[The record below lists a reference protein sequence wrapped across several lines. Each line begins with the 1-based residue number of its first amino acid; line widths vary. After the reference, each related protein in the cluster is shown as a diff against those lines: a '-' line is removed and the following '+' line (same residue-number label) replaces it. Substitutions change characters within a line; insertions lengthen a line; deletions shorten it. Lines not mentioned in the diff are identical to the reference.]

1 MRVLA
6 GSMGNP
12 GYDILVAAAGREI
25 AGLVDL
31 WTFPDFGE
39 GANTSMIQNL
49 VVASKFR
56 HRGIADALV
65 KRVVKLARKH
75 GAKEIHVS
83 TSMRNK
89 KAIALYRK
97 NRFTKL
103 HAFLE
108 KGPV

>member
-1 MRVLA
+1 
-6 GSMGNP
+6 MGDP
-12 GYDILVAAAGREI
+12 SYDILVATAGREI

-39 GANTSMIQNL
+39 GANTSTIQNL

-56 HRGIADALV
+56 RRGIAYALV
-65 KRVVKLARKH
+65 KHVVKLAKKR
-75 GAKEIHVS
+75 GAREIHVS
-83 TSMRNK
+83 TSMRSK

-97 NRFTKL
+97 HGFTKL

-108 KGPV
+108 KSPV

>member
-1 MRVLA
+1 
-6 GSMGNP
+6 MGDP
-12 GYDILVAAAGREI
+12 CYDILVAIAGGEI

-39 GANTSMIQNL
+39 GENMSMIQNL

-56 HRGIADALV
+56 LRGIADALV
-65 KRVVKLARKH
+65 KRVVKLSKKR

-83 TSMRNK
+83 TSMTNK

-97 NRFTKL
+97 HGFTKL

-108 KGPV
+108 KSPV

>member
-1 MRVLA
+1 MRILA
-6 GSMGNP
+6 SSMENP
-12 GYDILVAAAGREI
+12 SYDIFVATARRKI

-39 GANTSMIQNL
+39 GANMSMIQNL

-56 HRGIADALV
+56 RRGIADALV
-65 KRVVKLARKH
+65 KRVVKLAKKR

-89 KAIALYRK
+89 KAIALYRR
-97 NRFTKL
+97 NGFTKL

-108 KGPV
+108 KSPG

>member
-1 MRVLA
+1 MRDP
-6 GSMGNP
+6 S
-12 GYDILVAAAGREI
+12 YDILVATAGREI

-49 VVASKFR
+49 VVASNFR
-56 HRGIADALV
+56 RRGIADALV
-65 KRVVKLARKH
+65 KRGVKLAKRR

-83 TSMRNK
+83 TSMRSK

-97 NRFTKL
+97 NGFTKL
-103 HAFLE
+103 HAFME
-108 KGPV
+108 KSPV

>member
-1 MRVLA
+1 MA
-6 GSMGNP
+6 DPS
-12 GYDILVAAAGREI
+12 YDILVAAAGREI

-31 WTFPDFGE
+31 RTFPDFGE
-39 GANTSMIQNL
+39 GASTSMIQNL

-56 HRGIADALV
+56 RRGVADALV
-65 KRVVKLARKH
+65 KHVVKLAKKR

-97 NRFTKL
+97 NGFTKL

-108 KGPV
+108 KSPV